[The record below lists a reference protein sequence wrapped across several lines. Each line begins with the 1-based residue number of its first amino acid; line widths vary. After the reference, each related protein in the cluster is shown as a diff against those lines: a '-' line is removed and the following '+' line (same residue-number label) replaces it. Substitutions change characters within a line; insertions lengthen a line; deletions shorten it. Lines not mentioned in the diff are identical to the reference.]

1 MSAYAIYKSAWITA
15 IFLAIDNILKP
26 HLSNYLT
33 GWYLPCPCLPRRR
46 PLWSGSPG
54 RTPPAPENC
63 DITHRLTWKSMV
75 NLFHGR
81 IRLKYCR
88 KEIFVRYRHMT
99 KLFFNI
105 CSCKL
110 LKANTKNLLIIC
122 KTRKC
127 TKMTNEFWKMTKKE
141 KYKCIFSGNGN
152 ITMALGIP

>member
-1 MSAYAIYKSAWITA
+1 MRASLAKIEIWMSFCGNTKDHSYHLYFRHVMFISYY
-15 IFLAIDNILKP
+15 IDERCCTEINDSCENELK
-26 HLSNYLT
+26 
-33 GWYLPCPCLPRRR
+33 
-46 PLWSGSPG
+46 
-54 RTPPAPENC
+54 
-63 DITHRLTWKSMV
+63 
-75 NLFHGR
+75 
-81 IRLKYCR
+81 KYCT

-127 TKMTNEFWKMTKKE
+127 TKMTNEFWEMTKKE